1 MDGMQR
7 DFIYPISLT
16 SAVIDRKALAE
27 KAMDMLLML
36 MENQRDSEKPLPEKK
51 EIVIPQTLFFGQT
64 T

>member
-1 MDGMQR
+1 MQR

>member
-1 MDGMQR
+1 M
-7 DFIYPISLT
+7 
-16 SAVIDRKALAE
+16 IDRKALAE